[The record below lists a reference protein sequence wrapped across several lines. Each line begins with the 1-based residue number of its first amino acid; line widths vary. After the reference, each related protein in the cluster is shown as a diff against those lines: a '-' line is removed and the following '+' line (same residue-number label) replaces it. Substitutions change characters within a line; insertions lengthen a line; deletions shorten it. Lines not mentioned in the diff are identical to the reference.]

1 MFFLPSKDIQLIS
14 RHVSYRKVL
23 PLLHYA
29 LSLAL
34 DMRNM
39 GSWSQHEAFLYTLA
53 KWVTNTSGVGQMIT
67 LDRNEIATNLES
79 QA

>member
-34 DMRNM
+34 DMRDM
-39 GSWSQHEAFLYTLA
+39 GSWSQHEAFLYTLGD
-53 KWVTNTSGVGQMIT
+53 KY
-67 LDRNEIATNLES
+67 
-79 QA
+79 